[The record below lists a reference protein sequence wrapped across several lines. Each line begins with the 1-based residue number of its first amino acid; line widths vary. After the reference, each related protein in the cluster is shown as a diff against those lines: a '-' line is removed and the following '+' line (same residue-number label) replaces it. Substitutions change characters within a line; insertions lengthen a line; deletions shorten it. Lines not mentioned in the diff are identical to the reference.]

1 MTMTSMIMILCR
13 RRWIIFSHLRIK
25 TMPSFS
31 LFGKRKAAQ
40 KRKVIKSGNERLKRE
55 KITIYPTPEQVN
67 KLYELIEDF
76 RKRTGVRINQQ
87 DLIRRLIDS
96 ADSKTVL
103 P

>member
-1 MTMTSMIMILCR
+1 
-13 RRWIIFSHLRIK
+13 
-25 TMPSFS
+25 MPSFN

-40 KRKVIKSGNERLKRE
+40 RQVIKLENERLKRE

>member
-1 MTMTSMIMILCR
+1 
-13 RRWIIFSHLRIK
+13 
-25 TMPSFS
+25 MPSFN

-40 KRKVIKSGNERLKRE
+40 KSKVIKAENERLKRE

-103 P
+103 PYNTVFFLPLTSSHDFSHANRN

>member
-1 MTMTSMIMILCR
+1 
-13 RRWIIFSHLRIK
+13 
-25 TMPSFS
+25 MPSFN

-40 KRKVIKSGNERLKRE
+40 KRKGIKSENERLKRE

-67 KLYELIEDF
+67 KLYELIENF

>member
-1 MTMTSMIMILCR
+1 VGNALPALGSFILA
-13 RRWIIFSHLRIK
+13 LVRILHPLL
-25 TMPSFS
+25 T
-31 LFGKRKAAQ
+31 AQ
-40 KRKVIKSGNERLKRE
+40 KSKVIKAENERLKRE

-96 ADSKTVL
+96 AESKTVL